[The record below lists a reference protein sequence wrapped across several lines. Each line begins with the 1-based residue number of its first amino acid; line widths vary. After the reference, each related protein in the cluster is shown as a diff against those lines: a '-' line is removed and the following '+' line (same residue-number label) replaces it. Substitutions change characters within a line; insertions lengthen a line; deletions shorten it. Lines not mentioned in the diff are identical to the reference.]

1 MYTPSLQYL
10 ISKKFIVFSTTIYM
24 SLFFYFRSFHDQKQY
39 IQFQFQQYTY
49 MKKGYTFCLGF
60 EPRTKEWQ
68 SQTDPLCYYSNPNC
82 LHFCM
87 ARSLEKR
94 SSKSCFITGLKMSCS
109 QSQESSE
116 FWATLSQ
123 SRSTCQVKYR

>member
-60 EPRTKEWQ
+60 EPRTKE
-68 SQTDPLCYYSNPNC
+68 
-82 LHFCM
+82 
-87 ARSLEKR
+87 
-94 SSKSCFITGLKMSCS
+94 
-109 QSQESSE
+109 
-116 FWATLSQ
+116 
-123 SRSTCQVKYR
+123 